1 MTSRFVTRR
10 AFLVAVSGAAGA
22 TLLSSSM
29 AEHQQATAGGS
40 TSGHVQDVAPG
51 PRSSGYIPDG
61 AAGLGAAFPLA
72 AVQLLDSPFRAHP
85 SRNTDYLLFV
95 DPDRLLHTVRLQVG
109 LASSAQPRGGAGA
122 AGLVGRGPHTRAPA
136 LGAALP

>member
-61 AAGLGAAFPLA
+61 TAGLGAAFPLA
-72 AVQLLDSPFRAHP
+72 AVQLLDSPFRANQ

-95 DPDRLLHTVRLQVG
+95 DPDRLLHTFRRNVG
-109 LASSAQPRGGAGA
+109 LPSSRSRA
-122 AGLVGRGPHTRAPA
+122 AGGRRRIPWCA
-136 LGAALP
+136 